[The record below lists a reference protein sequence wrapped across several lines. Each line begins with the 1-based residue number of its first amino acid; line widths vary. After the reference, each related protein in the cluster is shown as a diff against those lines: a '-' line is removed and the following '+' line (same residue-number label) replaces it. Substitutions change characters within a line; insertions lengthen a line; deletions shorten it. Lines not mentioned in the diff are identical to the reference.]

1 MINSLRAENGANL
14 WGLCGLYKRKEAR
27 AQQAQQIVG
36 DRTYRI
42 WRLYLA
48 GSAYYFQKALL
59 GLYQTLLV
67 KSARGQ
73 SGMPLTRSDC

>member
-36 DRTYRI
+36 PHLPHLAFISCRV
-42 WRLYLA
+42 RLPLSKSTAWSVSDPA
-48 GSAYYFQKALL
+48 GE
-59 GLYQTLLV
+59 
-67 KSARGQ
+67 
-73 SGMPLTRSDC
+73 TRQGPEWYAADAE